1 MARSRTTAVPRPHG
15 ETSPARPRAELS
27 RERIL
32 GAALDLIDAK
42 GLKALNM
49 RDLGLALGAST
60 MGVYRHFRNKSELLD
75 AVVDLVTEGFA
86 PTPIEGS
93 WQTQAKALSLNVRA
107 SMLAHPDLA
116 DLIGREF
123 RRSPTSLRVNTEIIE
138 RLRVSGVPPLLLPD
152 TYWAISSYTTGYA
165 LLEAQTF
172 RHRRRSDPV
181 SSGPNRVRKA
191 AALLRSVEGVSPD
204 ALQEAAVVLSRPL
217 DDAQF
222 LFGLEC
228 LIRGLEDKF
237 AGAGERAQTEA

>member
-1 MARSRTTAVPRPHG
+1 MALSRTTALHRPSTHKPR
-15 ETSPARPRAELS
+15 ARPRAELS

-32 GAALDLIDAK
+32 GAALELIDAN
-42 GLKALNM
+42 GLRALNM

-75 AVVDLVTEGFA
+75 AVVDYVTEGFA

-123 RRSPTSLRVNTEIIE
+123 RRSPTSLRVNTQIIE
-138 RLRVSGVPPLLLPD
+138 RLRVSGVPSQLLPH

-172 RHRRRSDPV
+172 RHRRRSDPM
-181 SSGPNRVRKA
+181 SSGPDRVRKA
-191 AALLRSVEGVSPD
+191 ATLLRSVEGASPG
-204 ALQEAAVVLSRPL
+204 ALQEAARVLSRPL

-237 AGAGERAQTEA
+237 ADVDGAQTDA